1 MFQPERSKTKEDA
14 VKQVLY
20 ELGFL
25 NKKGDREK
33 DMDRRWRVNVNEATL
48 IIKDALKNIR
58 KIEDFVLSREEF
70 QRHWLRVK
78 NEGEQYANGY
88 DDALREIRNFIK
100 KL

>member
-1 MFQPERSKTKEDA
+1 MEEKVA
-14 VKQVLY
+14 QVLY

-25 NKKGDREK
+25 DRKGNREK
-33 DMDRRWRVNVNEATL
+33 DMDRRWRVNINEAEL

-58 KIEDFVLSREEF
+58 KIEEFVLSREEF

-88 DDALREIRNFIK
+88 DDALREIRNYIK
-100 KL
+100 SL